1 MHVTL
6 TILRS
11 PNRLHFTLTGHS
23 NRLAGENSPSQAS
36 VDSVSLAATL
46 DVDEARYTQ
55 LQKQIKAAVQTL
67 NIADAADQHAE
78 MATPEAAA
86 NALTEFESLGRVLF
100 TQAVP
105 PVIQQQIR
113 LLPSASLLEIVS
125 NDLNFPWELLHD
137 GQGFLCVRLCVTRL
151 PLLDQPPKQHIL
163 PSAKS
168 KVSCLLLGNPT
179 ADLTAAEEE
188 IHTIEDLLYSV
199 HDRVHYDSYF
209 GKMVTSSLLQE
220 LLASQKYDL
229 VHIACHARPG
239 ELLLADGWM
248 DVNQLC
254 AGLQNHPIIV
264 LNACSSIQALQST
277 DEPSALTQNLRSFG
291 TALIQ
296 SGASAVI
303 GMMWPIPDLAIRHW
317 CKAFYGQLIMG
328 TPIAEALRTS
338 RLRFSQLPS
347 MAASGLAP
355 VLYGNPLEQLVPNAL
370 KRGAGTLL
378 LLRFHHE
385 LFDQRQGR
393 VVEADSTAK
402 STFDPLRTGG
412 TPRRDDLL
420 CKLRGIA
427 GCLWALSI
435 VG

>member
-1 MHVTL
+1 
-6 TILRS
+6 
-11 PNRLHFTLTGHS
+11 
-23 NRLAGENSPSQAS
+23 LAGENSPSHAS
-36 VDSVSLAATL
+36 VDGVSLAATL
-46 DVDEARYTQ
+46 DVDETRYTQ

-179 ADLTAAEEE
+179 ADLIAAEEE

-229 VHIACHARPG
+229 VQHRLP
-239 ELLLADGWM
+239 
-248 DVNQLC
+248 
-254 AGLQNHPIIV
+254 
-264 LNACSSIQALQST
+264 CS
-277 DEPSALTQNLRSFG
+277 P
-291 TALIQ
+291 
-296 SGASAVI
+296 
-303 GMMWPIPDLAIRHW
+303 
-317 CKAFYGQLIMG
+317 
-328 TPIAEALRTS
+328 
-338 RLRFSQLPS
+338 
-347 MAASGLAP
+347 
-355 VLYGNPLEQLVPNAL
+355 
-370 KRGAGTLL
+370 
-378 LLRFHHE
+378 
-385 LFDQRQGR
+385 
-393 VVEADSTAK
+393 
-402 STFDPLRTGG
+402 
-412 TPRRDDLL
+412 
-420 CKLRGIA
+420 RGIA
-427 GCLWALSI
+427 AGGWLAGCQSALRRPAKSPDHCPQCLFIDPGAAIHRRTLGTHPESALLRHSTHPKWRIDCDRHDVAHSRPGNPALVQGILWPTDYGYADC
-435 VG
+435 